1 MRSVTKLDNDIYVS
15 LYSELA
21 GYILEYSSSDPIFEI
36 DENGDEVYTEE
47 KQDQFNDISD
57 KVCEILESHNI
68 VDERTWDKE

>member
-1 MRSVTKLDNDIYVS
+1 MSNITKLDNSIYVS

-36 DENGDEVYTEE
+36 DENGDEVYSEE

-57 KVCEILESHNI
+57 KICGILESHNI
-68 VDERTWDKE
+68 VEERT